1 MMRRIL
7 LVVLVFSMVFLIS
20 CNKNLEVKSDD
31 GSKSE
36 YFELNENAYGELQRL
51 LATRSYSGESR
62 NYYSEVQLVAPNAD
76 LTEIEAKKTEAE
88 GSVPYYLSIYR
99 FDRGKCA
106 LVYDENDGK
115 PDRFIAAIYYTKP
128 IDKGKLLTAKTAG
141 DLYELLSCKNDDEF
155 KHYFVALEDGL
166 LFNEESKESV
176 YNLCALIMADDGFYV
191 VEFDRNLL
199 HGTEDGVALNK
210 SSKIVGAEKADPVD
224 SVSDAAYTLIDI
236 YAAIFEAIKCTIA

>member
-1 MMRRIL
+1 MTRRIL
-7 LVVLVFSMVFLIS
+7 LVVLALSMVFLIS
-20 CNKNLEVKSDD
+20 CNKNPETESADD
-31 GSKSE
+31 SKPG
-36 YFELNENAYGELQRL
+36 YVELNEKTYGELLEL
-51 LATRSYSGESR
+51 LATRSYSGDPR
-62 NYYSEVQLVAPNAD
+62 NYYSEVQRVAPNAD

-99 FDRGKCA
+99 FEQGKYA

-128 IDKGKLLTAKTAG
+128 IDKGKLLSAKTAG

-155 KHYFVALEDGL
+155 KHYLDALVDGL
-166 LFNEESKESV
+166 LFDEESKESE

-199 HGTEDGVALNK
+199 HGTEDGVILNK
-210 SSKIVGAEKADPVD
+210 SSKIVRAEKADPVD

-236 YAAIFEAIKCTIA
+236 YAAIFEAIKSTI